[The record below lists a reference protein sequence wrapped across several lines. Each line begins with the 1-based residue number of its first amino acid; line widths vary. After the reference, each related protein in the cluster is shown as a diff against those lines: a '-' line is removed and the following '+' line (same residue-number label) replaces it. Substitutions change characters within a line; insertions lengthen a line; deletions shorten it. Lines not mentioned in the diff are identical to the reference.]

1 MTKDSAFDELWN
13 DSVGPGAPFDPHT
26 VARLPAA
33 ARRYLEHAIAPG
45 TPLASAVRLRMTGS
59 IRLKGHW
66 HPFDAEQ
73 VIRWNRGF
81 VWRAKVKM
89 NGLPVTGSDRWVDG
103 EGAMRWKL
111 LGLVPIVTA
120 SGPDISRSAADRVQI
135 ESIWLPSVLLEPS
148 VSWTENDA
156 THLGVN
162 VSLRDQHAHC
172 EYSLD
177 AQGRVRTVSMLRWGN
192 PQEQGFEAL
201 PFGGIVEEEHNFGGF
216 TVPSKLRIGWY
227 PGSER
232 FEPEGEFFRCTLE
245 EALYR

>member
-13 DSVGPGAPFDPHT
+13 DPIAPGAPFDPKD
-26 VARLPAA
+26 VAGLPSS

-45 TPLASAVRLRMTGS
+45 TPLASAVRLRMTGT
-59 IRLKGHW
+59 IKLKDQW
-66 HPFDAEQ
+66 HPFAADQ

-89 NGLPVTGSDRWVDG
+89 NGLPVTGSDRWIDG

-135 ESIWLPSVLLEPS
+135 ESLWLPSVLVAPS
-148 VSWTENDA
+148 VSWTEHDA
-156 THLGVN
+156 THVGLN
-162 VSLRDQHAHC
+162 VSLRDRHAHC

-177 AQGRVRTVSMLRWGN
+177 EQGRLRTVSMLRWGD
-192 PQEQGFEAL
+192 PQGQGFGSL
-201 PFGGIVEEEHNFGGF
+201 PFGGVAEEERTFGGF
-216 TVPSKLRIGWY
+216 TIPSKLRIGWY
-227 PGSER
+227 FGTER
-232 FEPEGEFFRCTLE
+232 FEPEGEFFRCTVE
-245 EALYR
+245 EAVYR